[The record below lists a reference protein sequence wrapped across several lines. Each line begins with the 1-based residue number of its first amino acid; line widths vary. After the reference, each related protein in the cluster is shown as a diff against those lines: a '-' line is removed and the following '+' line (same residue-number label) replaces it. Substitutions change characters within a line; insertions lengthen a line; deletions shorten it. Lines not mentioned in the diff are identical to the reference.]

1 MRISIITVCFG
12 AQDTIEETLRSI
24 AFQTY
29 RDIQYIVIDGGSK
42 DDTCNI
48 IGRYKDCI
56 DYFVS
61 ESDKGIYDAMNKGL
75 VKADGDYLL
84 FLGADD
90 HLVSSDTIERVV
102 ARINNARGDVFYG
115 DVLRPVRNDLY
126 CGKYNKYKLA
136 VKNISHQALFYPRC
150 IYSQYKYDQT
160 YKVFADYY
168 LNIMLF
174 TKYKFIYLNMCVSY
188 FNDDNNSTSGN
199 IVDVNFERIRR
210 KHILSHLG
218 LLPLIYSEVYH
229 FFRNLI
235 KSNK

>member
-115 DVLRPVRNDLY
+115 DVLRFLCVDRVSKSIITFPYFSKFVIFSI
-126 CGKYNKYKLA
+126 
-136 VKNISHQALFYPRC
+136 ISICY
-150 IYSQYKYDQT
+150 
-160 YKVFADYY
+160 
-168 LNIMLF
+168 
-174 TKYKFIYLNMCVSY
+174 
-188 FNDDNNSTSGN
+188 
-199 IVDVNFERIRR
+199 
-210 KHILSHLG
+210 
-218 LLPLIYSEVYH
+218 
-229 FFRNLI
+229 
-235 KSNK
+235 